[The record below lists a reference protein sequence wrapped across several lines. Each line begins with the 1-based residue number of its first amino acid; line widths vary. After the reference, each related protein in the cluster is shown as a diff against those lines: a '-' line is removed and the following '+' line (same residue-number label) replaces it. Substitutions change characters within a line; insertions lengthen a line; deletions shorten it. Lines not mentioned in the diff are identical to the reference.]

1 MDQSTA
7 AQADLDAEEAKAN
20 EKREA
25 EIVLLQKREDDKV
38 AFLMCQRSCNC
49 KAEECE

>member
-1 MDQSTA
+1 MGVFWYKNMHFFREFTV
-7 AQADLDAEEAKAN
+7 DAEEAKAN

-38 AFLMCQRSCNC
+38 AFLMCQRP
-49 KAEECE
+49 